1 MVLLVVDTQQLL
13 VNEQLYNV
21 KIFIKN
27 IKKLISKARESGN
40 EVIYVVHDD
49 GVDSDL
55 TQGKEGF
62 QVYEDFKPFINEKIF
77 IKNVNSSFR
86 GTGLLEYLRNKN
98 EKDIIVVG
106 LQTDK
111 CIDATIKCGFEH
123 GFHMIVPAYANATID
138 NEYLSAEESYKY
150 YNEYMWNE
158 RYAECITMD
167 EVIEKLNSNN

>member
-62 QVYEDFKPFINEKIF
+62 QVYKECKQFLSGNRPIGIPEK
-77 IKNVNSSFR
+77 
-86 GTGLLEYLRNKN
+86 
-98 EKDIIVVG
+98 
-106 LQTDK
+106 
-111 CIDATIKCGFEH
+111 
-123 GFHMIVPAYANATID
+123 
-138 NEYLSAEESYKY
+138 
-150 YNEYMWNE
+150 
-158 RYAECITMD
+158 
-167 EVIEKLNSNN
+167 